1 MEKDQ
6 VTIAIQASG
15 LQGPLGQHAC
25 SAFIALDGAS
35 RVLVFLV
42 HDLGQEREV
51 GRFYFPAGAMTADDA
66 DIASINLGNVLYDYF
81 LRYCGI
87 QPELP
92 VASG

>member
-6 VTIAIQASG
+6 VTIALQARG
-15 LQGPLGQHAC
+15 LQGPLGKHVC
-25 SAFIALDGAS
+25 SAFIASDGATQC
-35 RVLVFLV
+35 LVFLH
-42 HDLGQEREV
+42 HDLGQDREV
-51 GRFYFPAGAMTADDA
+51 GRFYFPAGAWTADDA
-66 DIASINLGNVLYDYF
+66 DIASINLGNVLYDYL